1 MNSHVILTLSIGFA
15 VLAFLL
21 LCICLFSTINKKAK
35 LLLVIV
41 TSAAYFI
48 SFDALK
54 MTQGWATPDSVP
66 AKFVLLAAVIEEPVK
81 DKTKGEIFVWLQELV
96 DNKPQGEPR
105 AFRFPYEK
113 GLHSLF
119 EDGIKKTRNGNSQI
133 GSLEPL
139 RGPKSNNWLRS
150 GGDEPPKVRLGDLPA
165 PQLPEK

>member
-1 MNSHVILTLSIGFA
+1 MNSHVILTMAIGFA
-15 VLAFLL
+15 ILAFLL
-21 LCICLFSTINKKAK
+21 LCICLYGSISKKTK
-35 LLLVIV
+35 LLLVV
-41 TSAAYFI
+41 LTSIAYFV

-54 MTQGWATPDSVP
+54 MTQGWATPDSIP
-66 AKFVLLAAVIEEPVK
+66 PRFVLLAAVIEEPGK
-81 DKTKGEIFVWLQELV
+81 DKTEDEIFVWLQELV

-119 EDGIKKTRNGNSQI
+119 EDGMKKIRNGNSQI

-139 RGPKSNNWLRS
+139 RGPNSNNWLRS

>member
-1 MNSHVILTLSIGFA
+1 MAIGFA
-15 VLAFLL
+15 ILAFLL
-21 LCICLFSTINKKAK
+21 LCICLYGSITKKTK
-35 LLLVIV
+35 LLLVV
-41 TSAAYFI
+41 LTSIAYFV

-54 MTQGWATPDSVP
+54 MTQGWATADSIP
-66 AKFVLLAAVIEEPVK
+66 PRFVLLAAVIEEPVK

-119 EDGIKKTRNGNSQI
+119 EDGMRKIRNGNSQI

-139 RGPKSNNWLRS
+139 RGPNSNNWLRS

>member
-1 MNSHVILTLSIGFA
+1 MNSHVILTMAIGFA
-15 VLAFLL
+15 ILAFLL
-21 LCICLFSTINKKAK
+21 LCICLYGSISKKTK
-35 LLLVIV
+35 LLLVV
-41 TSAAYFI
+41 LTSIAYFV

-54 MTQGWATPDSVP
+54 MTQGWATADSIP
-66 AKFVLLAAVIEEPVK
+66 PRFVLLAAVIEEPVK

-119 EDGIKKTRNGNSQI
+119 EDGMKKIRNGNSQI

-139 RGPKSNNWLRS
+139 RGPNSNNWLRS
-150 GGDEPPKVRLGDLPA
+150 GGDEPPK
-165 PQLPEK
+165 